1 MVSQFS
7 ANKLGNQ
14 KIRES
19 EETEPQMFTRY
30 VKSDRPGNKELP
42 ADGLT
47 QWHPRG
53 RPRSDLATWC
63 DSGSGPPLIGLPQRA
78 AARAA
83 NPSFGDPELVEQMTR
98 DAALGDHDCG
108 PKLLRRQAQGC
119 CAMP

>member
-42 ADGLT
+42 ADGLAAMASAWLAET
-47 QWHPRG
+47 WQPICRGGRAVRLGKRSAAHRVAAEGCGANGTPR
-53 RPRSDLATWC
+53 
-63 DSGSGPPLIGLPQRA
+63 
-78 AARAA
+78 
-83 NPSFGDPELVEQMTR
+83 FGYPELVGANDEGR
-98 DAALGDHDCG
+98 GAS
-108 PKLLRRQAQGC
+108 R
-119 CAMP
+119 